1 MMEPDVFFFED
12 DFLYRSD
19 DEEDD
24 IEQNASQNVDEEKGC
39 PVVSLE
45 VPSWL
50 QIDSD
55 IEEDEIDDYRYLNPF
70 ITSSASTRDATSN
83 ESPMKPRV
91 SFHQQATVYYI
102 PLPTP
107 EEKQAAFYSFNEI
120 AQFRSNAEREVMQQY
135 VDEMMNRPLINPF
148 NPRSEG
154 EGGDNVADEEEERSL
169 PTRGL
174 HHDDTVQDCQ
184 SQLIRRK
191 ISEDEDDDENRLEQG
206 TIEQHEVVPATKGWP
221 TLFLPPKK
229 TRTQRSPY
237 HHVTKHSLTLVAG
250 FCILTYFYTR

>member
-1 MMEPDVFFFED
+1 MMEPDDVLFED

-19 DEEDD
+19 DEKDD
-24 IEQNASQNVDEEKGC
+24 IEQNASHNFDEETGC

-55 IEEDEIDDYRYLNPF
+55 IEEDEVDDYTYLNPF

-83 ESPMKPRV
+83 QSPMKPRV

-107 EEKQAAFYSFNEI
+107 EEKQAAFYSFDEI
-120 AQFRSNAEREVMQQY
+120 AQFRSDAESEVWQQY
-135 VDEMMNRPLINPF
+135 VDEMMNRPLTNPF
-148 NPRSEG
+148 HLRPVEK
-154 EGGDNVADEEEERSL
+154 GGDNVADEEGGSL
-169 PTRGL
+169 PTRAL
-174 HHDDTVQDCQ
+174 HHDDNVQDSQ

-191 ISEDEDDDENRLEQG
+191 LSEDEDNDENRLEQG
-206 TIEQHEVVPATKGWP
+206 TNEQDEVVPATKGWP

-229 TRTQRSPY
+229 TRTKRSPNY
-237 HHVTKHSLTLVAG
+237 HVTKHSLTLVAG

>member
-1 MMEPDVFFFED
+1 MEPDDILVED

-24 IEQNASQNVDEEKGC
+24 IEQNASQNVDEETGC

-107 EEKQAAFYSFNEI
+107 EETQAAFYSFDEI
-120 AQFRSNAEREVMQQY
+120 AQFRSDAESEVWQQY
-135 VDEMMNRPLINPF
+135 VDEMMNRPLADPF
-148 NPRSEG
+148 HPRPEE
-154 EGGDNVADEEEERSL
+154 EGGDNVADEEEGSL
-169 PTRGL
+169 PTRAL
-174 HHDDTVQDCQ
+174 HHDDTVQDSQ

-191 ISEDEDDDENRLEQG
+191 ISEDEDNDENRLEQG
-206 TIEQHEVVPATKGWP
+206 TIEQDEVVPTTKGWP
-221 TLFLPPKK
+221 TILLPKK
-229 TRTQRSPY
+229 VRATRRSTY
-237 HHVTKHSLTLVAG
+237 HNVTKHSLTLVAG
-250 FCILTYFYTR
+250 FCILAYFYTR